1 MGFNFNATTNYNWH
15 FNSEITNKPIA
26 GFLTHQK
33 YLDNLLTAVN
43 NTSETLLVGQLITL
57 KISATLKSSLAR
69 IDQNILEISETPI
82 ETNEILNGIFIGI
95 LNTNETLR
103 PTQTGYVAEMGSGVE
118 VFLPC
123 DLSFLGQ
130 ASRQFISWNKTNQCY
145 TLETTG
151 VESFGSQKVS
161 LRSNIV
167 EGKQIVFDTNNP
179 TQTTFKDC
187 YVIKVRLLRLTRR
200 YQAIKKARHSPF

>member
-43 NTSETLLVGQLITL
+43 NTSETLLVGQPITL

-69 IDQNILEISETPI
+69 IDQNNILEISETPT
-82 ETNEILNGIFIGI
+82 ETNEILNGIFIGN
-95 LNTNETLR
+95 LATNENRTLR
-103 PTQTGYVAEMGSGVE
+103 PTQTSYVAEMGSGVE
-118 VFLPC
+118 LFLPC

-130 ASRQFISWNKTNQCY
+130 SSRQFIQWNKANQCY

-161 LRSNIV
+161 LRSNVI

-179 TQTTFKDC
+179 TQTIFKDC
-187 YVIKVRLLRLTRR
+187 YVIKVRL
-200 YQAIKKARHSPF
+200 

>member
-1 MGFNFNATTNYNWH
+1 MRQLTINWH

-43 NTSETLLVGQLITL
+43 NTSETLLVGQPITL

-69 IDQNILEISETPI
+69 MDQNNILEISETPT
-82 ETNEILNGIFIGI
+82 ETNEILNGIFIGN
-95 LNTNETLR
+95 LATNENRTLR
-103 PTQTGYVAEMGSGVE
+103 PTQTSYVAEIGSGVE

-130 ASRQFISWNKTNQCY
+130 GSRQFISWDKANQYY

-151 VESFGSQKVS
+151 VESFGNQKVS
-161 LRSNIV
+161 LRSDVI
-167 EGKQIVFDTNNP
+167 EGRQIVFDTNNP
-179 TQTTFKDC
+179 TQTIFKDC
-187 YVIKVRLLRLTRR
+187 YVIKVRL
-200 YQAIKKARHSPF
+200 

>member
-1 MGFNFNATTNYNWH
+1 MRQLTINWH

-26 GFLTHQK
+26 GFLMHQK

-43 NTSETLLVGQLITL
+43 NTSETLLVGQPITL

-69 IDQNILEISETPI
+69 MDQNNILEISETPT
-82 ETNEILNGIFIGI
+82 ETNEILNGIFIGN
-95 LNTNETLR
+95 LATNENRTLR
-103 PTQTGYVAEMGSGVE
+103 PTQTSYVAEIGSGVE

-123 DLSFLGQ
+123 DLSFLSQ
-130 ASRQFISWNKTNQCY
+130 SSREFISWDKTNQCF

-161 LRSNIV
+161 LRSNVV
-167 EGKQIVFDTNNP
+167 EGKQIVFDANNP
-179 TQTTFKDC
+179 TQTIFKDC
-187 YVIKVRLLRLTRR
+187 YVIKVRL
-200 YQAIKKARHSPF
+200 

>member
-43 NTSETLLVGQLITL
+43 NTSETLLVGQPITL

-69 IDQNILEISETPI
+69 IDQNNILEISETPT
-82 ETNEILNGIFIGI
+82 ETNEILNGIFIGN
-95 LNTNETLR
+95 LATNENRTLR
-103 PTQTGYVAEMGSGVE
+103 PTQTSYVAEIGSGVE

-151 VESFGSQKVS
+151 MESFGSQKVS
-161 LRSNIV
+161 LSSNVI
-167 EGKQIVFDTNNP
+167 EGKQIVFDTANP
-179 TQTTFKDC
+179 TQTIFKDC
-187 YVIKVRLLRLTRR
+187 YVIKVRL
-200 YQAIKKARHSPF
+200 

>member
-43 NTSETLLVGQLITL
+43 NTSETLLVGQPITL

-69 IDQNILEISETPI
+69 IDQNNILEISETPT
-82 ETNEILNGIFIGI
+82 ETNEILNGIFIGN
-95 LNTNETLR
+95 LATNENRTLR
-103 PTQTGYVAEMGSGVE
+103 PTQTSYVAEIGSGVE

-130 ASRQFISWNKTNQCY
+130 SSRQSISWNKTSQVY

-161 LRSNIV
+161 LRSNVI
-167 EGKQIVFDTNNP
+167 EGKQIVFDANNP
-179 TQTTFKDC
+179 TQTIFKDC
-187 YVIKVRLLRLTRR
+187 YVIKVRL
-200 YQAIKKARHSPF
+200 

>member
-43 NTSETLLVGQLITL
+43 NTSETLLVGQPITL

-69 IDQNILEISETPI
+69 IDQNISILEISETPI

-103 PTQTGYVAEMGSGVE
+103 PTQTTYVAEIGSGVE

-130 ASRQFISWNKTNQCY
+130 GNNQFISWNKTNQCY

-161 LRSNIV
+161 LISNVV

-179 TQTTFKDC
+179 TQTIFKDC
-187 YVIKVRLLRLTRR
+187 YVIKARL
-200 YQAIKKARHSPF
+200 

>member
-43 NTSETLLVGQLITL
+43 NTSETLLVGQPITL

-69 IDQNILEISETPI
+69 IDQNNILEISETPT
-82 ETNEILNGIFIGI
+82 ETNEILNGIFIGN
-95 LNTNETLR
+95 LATNENRTLR
-103 PTQTGYVAEMGSGVE
+103 PTQTSYIAEIGSGVE
-118 VFLPC
+118 VYLPC

-130 ASRQFISWNKTNQCY
+130 SSRQFISWSKTNQCY
-145 TLETTG
+145 TLETSG
-151 VESFGSQKVS
+151 VESFGPQKVS
-161 LRSNIV
+161 LRSNVI
-167 EGKQIVFDTNNP
+167 EGKQIVFDTANP
-179 TQTTFKDC
+179 TQTIFKDC
-187 YVIKVRLLRLTRR
+187 YVIKVRL
-200 YQAIKKARHSPF
+200 

>member
-43 NTSETLLVGQLITL
+43 NTSETLLVGQPITL

-69 IDQNILEISETPI
+69 IDQNNILEISETPT
-82 ETNEILNGIFIGI
+82 ETNEILNGIFIGN
-95 LNTNETLR
+95 LATNENRTLR
-103 PTQTGYVAEMGSGVE
+103 PTQTSYVAEIGSGVE
-118 VFLPC
+118 VYLPC

-130 ASRQFISWNKTNQCY
+130 SSRQFIRWDKTNQCY

-151 VESFGSQKVS
+151 TESFGSQKVS
-161 LRSNIV
+161 LRSNVI
-167 EGKQIVFDTNNP
+167 EGKQIVFDTANP
-179 TQTTFKDC
+179 TQTIFKDC
-187 YVIKVRLLRLTRR
+187 YVIKVRL
-200 YQAIKKARHSPF
+200 

>member
-1 MGFNFNATTNYNWH
+1 MRQLTINWH

-43 NTSETLLVGQLITL
+43 NTSETLLVGQPITL

-69 IDQNILEISETPI
+69 MDQNNILEISETPT
-82 ETNEILNGIFIGI
+82 ETNEILNGIFIGN
-95 LNTNETLR
+95 LATNENRTLR
-103 PTQTGYVAEMGSGVE
+103 PTQTSYVATMGSGVE

-130 ASRQFISWNKTNQCY
+130 ASRQFISWNKTNQCF
-145 TLETTG
+145 TLETKS

-161 LRSNIV
+161 LTSNVV
-167 EGKQIVFDTNNP
+167 EGKQIAFDTNNP
-179 TQTTFKDC
+179 TQTIFKDC
-187 YVIKVRLLRLTRR
+187 YVIRVRL
-200 YQAIKKARHSPF
+200 

>member
-26 GFLTHQK
+26 GFLMHQK

-43 NTSETLLVGQLITL
+43 NTSETLLVGQPITL

-69 IDQNILEISETPI
+69 IDQNINILEISETPI

-95 LNTNETLR
+95 LNTNETLC
-103 PTQTGYVAEMGSGVE
+103 PTQTSYVAEIGSGVE

-145 TLETTG
+145 TLETSG
-151 VESFGSQKVS
+151 VGSFGNQKVS
-161 LRSNIV
+161 LRSNVV

-179 TQTTFKDC
+179 TQTIFKDC
-187 YVIKVRLLRLTRR
+187 YVIKVRL
-200 YQAIKKARHSPF
+200 

>member
-43 NTSETLLVGQLITL
+43 NTSETLLVGQPITL

-69 IDQNILEISETPI
+69 IDQNNILEISETPT
-82 ETNEILNGIFIGI
+82 ETNEILNGIFIGN
-95 LNTNETLR
+95 LATNENRTLR
-103 PTQTGYVAEMGSGVE
+103 PTQTSYVAEMGSGVE

-130 ASRQFISWNKTNQCY
+130 SSRQFISWNKTNQCY
-145 TLETTG
+145 TLETNG

-161 LRSNIV
+161 LRSNVI
-167 EGKQIVFDTNNP
+167 EGKQIVFDTANP
-179 TQTTFKDC
+179 TQTIFKDC
-187 YVIKVRLLRLTRR
+187 YVIKVRL
-200 YQAIKKARHSPF
+200 

>member
-43 NTSETLLVGQLITL
+43 NTSETLLVGQPITL

-69 IDQNILEISETPI
+69 IDQNNILEISETPT
-82 ETNEILNGIFIGI
+82 ETNEILNGIFIGN
-95 LNTNETLR
+95 LATNENRTLR
-103 PTQTGYVAEMGSGVE
+103 PTQTSYVAEIGSGVE

-123 DLSFLGQ
+123 DLSFLGKS
-130 ASRQFISWNKTNQCY
+130 SRQLISWSKTNQYY

-161 LRSNIV
+161 LRSNVI
-167 EGKQIVFDTNNP
+167 EGKQIVFDTANP
-179 TQTTFKDC
+179 TQTIFKDC
-187 YVIKVRLLRLTRR
+187 YLIKVRL
-200 YQAIKKARHSPF
+200 

>member
-43 NTSETLLVGQLITL
+43 NTSETLLVGQPITL

-103 PTQTGYVAEMGSGVE
+103 PTQTTYVAEIGSGVE

-130 ASRQFISWNKTNQCY
+130 ASRQLISWSKTNQCY
-145 TLETTG
+145 TLETTN

-161 LRSNIV
+161 LRSNVV

-179 TQTTFKDC
+179 TQTIFKDC
-187 YVIKVRLLRLTRR
+187 YVIKVRL
-200 YQAIKKARHSPF
+200 

>member
-1 MGFNFNATTNYNWH
+1 MRQLTINWH

-26 GFLTHQK
+26 GFLMHQK

-43 NTSETLLVGQLITL
+43 NTSETLLVGQPITL

-69 IDQNILEISETPI
+69 MDQNNILEISETPT
-82 ETNEILNGIFIGI
+82 ETNEILNGIFIGN
-95 LNTNETLR
+95 LATNENRTLR
-103 PTQTGYVAEMGSGVE
+103 PTQTSYVAQIGSGVE

-123 DLSFLGQ
+123 DLSFLSQ
-130 ASRQFISWNKTNQCY
+130 SSMEFISWDKTNQCY
-145 TLETTG
+145 TLKTTG

-161 LRSNIV
+161 LQSNVV

-179 TQTTFKDC
+179 TQTIFKDC
-187 YVIKVRLLRLTRR
+187 YVIKVRL
-200 YQAIKKARHSPF
+200 

>member
-1 MGFNFNATTNYNWH
+1 MRQLTINWH

-43 NTSETLLVGQLITL
+43 NTSETLLVGQPITL

-69 IDQNILEISETPI
+69 MDQNNILEISETPT
-82 ETNEILNGIFIGI
+82 ETNEILNGIFIGN
-95 LNTNETLR
+95 LATNENRTLR
-103 PTQTGYVAEMGSGVE
+103 PTQTSYVAEIGSGVQ

-130 ASRQFISWNKTNQCY
+130 ASRQFISWDKANQCF
-145 TLETTG
+145 TLETSG

-161 LRSNIV
+161 LTSNVV
-167 EGKQIVFDTNNP
+167 EGKQIVFDPTNQ
-179 TQTTFKDC
+179 TQTIFKDC
-187 YVIKVRLLRLTRR
+187 YVIRVRL
-200 YQAIKKARHSPF
+200 

>member
-43 NTSETLLVGQLITL
+43 NTSETLLVGQPITL

-69 IDQNILEISETPI
+69 IDQNINILEISETPI
-82 ETNEILNGIFIGI
+82 ETNEILSGIFIGI

-103 PTQTGYVAEMGSGVE
+103 PTQTSYVAEIGSGVE

-130 ASRQFISWNKTNQCY
+130 ASRQFISWSKTNQCY

-161 LRSNIV
+161 LRSNVI

-179 TQTTFKDC
+179 TQTIFKDC
-187 YVIKVRLLRLTRR
+187 YVIKVRL
-200 YQAIKKARHSPF
+200 

>member
-43 NTSETLLVGQLITL
+43 NTSETLLVGQPITL

-69 IDQNILEISETPI
+69 IDQNNLLEISETPT
-82 ETNEILNGIFIGI
+82 ETNEILNGIFIGN
-95 LNTNETLR
+95 LATNENRTLR
-103 PTQTGYVAEMGSGVE
+103 PTQTTYVAEIGSGVE
-118 VFLPC
+118 VYLPC
-123 DLSFLGQ
+123 DLSFVGQ
-130 ASRQFISWNKTNQCY
+130 SSREFIGWNKTNQCY
-145 TLETTG
+145 TLETSG

-161 LRSNIV
+161 LRSNVV
-167 EGKQIVFDTNNP
+167 EGKQITFDTSNP
-179 TQTTFKDC
+179 TQIIFKDC
-187 YVIKVRLLRLTRR
+187 YVIKVRL
-200 YQAIKKARHSPF
+200 

>member
-43 NTSETLLVGQLITL
+43 NTSETLLVGQPITL

-103 PTQTGYVAEMGSGVE
+103 PTQTSYVAEIGSGVE

-130 ASRQFISWNKTNQCY
+130 ASRQFISWNKANQCY
-145 TLETTG
+145 TLETSG

-161 LRSNIV
+161 LISNVV

-187 YVIKVRLLRLTRR
+187 YVIKVRL
-200 YQAIKKARHSPF
+200 

>member
-43 NTSETLLVGQLITL
+43 NTSETLLVGQPITL

-69 IDQNILEISETPI
+69 MDQNNILEISETPT
-82 ETNEILNGIFIGI
+82 ETNEILNGIFIGN
-95 LNTNETLR
+95 LATNENRTLR
-103 PTQTGYVAEMGSGVE
+103 PTQTSYVAEIGSGVE
-118 VFLPC
+118 VYLPC
-123 DLSFLGQ
+123 DLSFLGKS
-130 ASRQFISWNKTNQCY
+130 SRQFISWNKTSQCY

-161 LRSNIV
+161 LRSNVI
-167 EGKQIVFDTNNP
+167 EGKQIVFDTANP
-179 TQTTFKDC
+179 TQTIFKDC
-187 YVIKVRLLRLTRR
+187 YVIKVRL
-200 YQAIKKARHSPF
+200 

>member
-1 MGFNFNATTNYNWH
+1 MRQLTINWH

-43 NTSETLLVGQLITL
+43 NTSETLLVGQPITL

-69 IDQNILEISETPI
+69 MDQNNILEISETPT
-82 ETNEILNGIFIGI
+82 ETNEILNGIFIGN
-95 LNTNETLR
+95 LATNENRTLR
-103 PTQTGYVAEMGSGVE
+103 PTQTTYVAEIGSGVE

-123 DLSFLGQ
+123 DLSFLGVS
-130 ASRQFISWNKTNQCY
+130 SRQFISWSKTSQCY
-145 TLETTG
+145 TLQTTS

-161 LRSNIV
+161 LKSNVV
-167 EGKQIVFDTNNP
+167 EGKQIVFDKANP
-179 TQTTFKDC
+179 TQTIFKDC
-187 YVIKVRLLRLTRR
+187 YVIKVRL
-200 YQAIKKARHSPF
+200 

>member
-43 NTSETLLVGQLITL
+43 NTSETLLVGQPITL

-69 IDQNILEISETPI
+69 IDQNNILEISETPT
-82 ETNEILNGIFIGI
+82 ETNEILNGIFIGN
-95 LNTNETLR
+95 LATNENRTLR
-103 PTQTGYVAEMGSGVE
+103 PTQTSYVAEIGSGVE
-118 VFLPC
+118 VYLPC
-123 DLSFLGQ
+123 DLSFLGKS
-130 ASRQFISWNKTNQCY
+130 SRQFISWSKTNQCY
-145 TLETTG
+145 TLETEG

-161 LRSNIV
+161 LRSNVI

-179 TQTTFKDC
+179 TQTIFKDC
-187 YVIKVRLLRLTRR
+187 YVIKVRL
-200 YQAIKKARHSPF
+200 

>member
-187 YVIKVRLLRLTRR
+187 YVIKVRL
-200 YQAIKKARHSPF
+200 

>member
-43 NTSETLLVGQLITL
+43 NTSETLLVGQPITL

-103 PTQTGYVAEMGSGVE
+103 PTQTSYVAEVGSGVE

-130 ASRQFISWNKTNQCY
+130 SSRQFISWNKTNQRY

-151 VESFGSQKVS
+151 VESVGSQKVS
-161 LRSNIV
+161 LISNVV

-179 TQTTFKDC
+179 TQTIFKDC
-187 YVIKVRLLRLTRR
+187 YVIKVRL
-200 YQAIKKARHSPF
+200 

>member
-43 NTSETLLVGQLITL
+43 NTSETLLVGQPITL

-69 IDQNILEISETPI
+69 IDQNISEISETPI
-82 ETNEILNGIFIGI
+82 ETNEILNGIFIGN
-95 LNTNETLR
+95 LATNENGTLR
-103 PTQTGYVAEMGSGVE
+103 PTQTSYVAEIGSGVE

-130 ASRQFISWNKTNQCY
+130 ASRQFISWDKTKQCY

-151 VESFGSQKVS
+151 TTGTTGVERFGSQKVS
-161 LRSNIV
+161 LRSNVI
-167 EGKQIVFDTNNP
+167 EGKQIVFDTNTP

-187 YVIKVRLLRLTRR
+187 YVIKVRL
-200 YQAIKKARHSPF
+200 

>member
-1 MGFNFNATTNYNWH
+1 MRQLTINWH

-43 NTSETLLVGQLITL
+43 NTSETLLVGQPITL

-69 IDQNILEISETPI
+69 MDQNNILEISETPT
-82 ETNEILNGIFIGI
+82 ETNEILNGIFIGN
-95 LNTNETLR
+95 LATNENRTLR
-103 PTQTGYVAEMGSGVE
+103 PTQTSYVAEIGSGVE

-145 TLETTG
+145 TLETTS

-161 LRSNIV
+161 LRSDVI
-167 EGKQIVFDTNNP
+167 EGKQIVFDTANP
-179 TQTTFKDC
+179 TQTIFKDC
-187 YVIKVRLLRLTRR
+187 YVIKVRL
-200 YQAIKKARHSPF
+200 

>member
-33 YLDNLLTAVN
+33 YLDNLLTVVN
-43 NTSETLLVGQLITL
+43 NTSETLLVGQPITL

-69 IDQNILEISETPI
+69 IDQNNILEISETPT
-82 ETNEILNGIFIGI
+82 ETNEILNGIFIGN
-95 LNTNETLR
+95 LATNENRTLR
-103 PTQTGYVAEMGSGVE
+103 PTQTTYVAEIGSGVE

-130 ASRQFISWNKTNQCY
+130 SSRQHISWDKTNQCY
-145 TLETTG
+145 TLGTTG
-151 VESFGSQKVS
+151 VESFGAQRVS
-161 LRSNIV
+161 LTSNVI
-167 EGKQIVFDTNNP
+167 EGKQIVLDTANP
-179 TQTTFKDC
+179 TQTIFKDC
-187 YVIKVRLLRLTRR
+187 YVIKVRL
-200 YQAIKKARHSPF
+200 

>member
-43 NTSETLLVGQLITL
+43 NTSETLLVGQPITL

-69 IDQNILEISETPI
+69 MDQNNILEISETPT
-82 ETNEILNGIFIGI
+82 ETNEILNGIFIGN
-95 LNTNETLR
+95 LATNENRTLR
-103 PTQTGYVAEMGSGVE
+103 PTQTSYVAEIGSGVE
-118 VFLPC
+118 LFLPC

-130 ASRQFISWNKTNQCY
+130 SSRQFISWNKTNQCY

-161 LRSNIV
+161 LRSNVI
-167 EGKQIVFDTNNP
+167 EGKQIVFDTANP
-179 TQTTFKDC
+179 TQTIFKDC
-187 YVIKVRLLRLTRR
+187 YVIKVRL
-200 YQAIKKARHSPF
+200 

>member
-1 MGFNFNATTNYNWH
+1 MRQLTINWH

-26 GFLTHQK
+26 GFLMHQK

-43 NTSETLLVGQLITL
+43 NTSETLLVGQPITL

-69 IDQNILEISETPI
+69 MDQNNILEISETPT
-82 ETNEILNGIFIGI
+82 ETNEILNGIFIGN
-95 LNTNETLR
+95 LATNENRTLR
-103 PTQTGYVAEMGSGVE
+103 PTQTTYVAEIGSGVE

-123 DLSFLGQ
+123 DLSFIGQ
-130 ASRQFISWNKTNQCY
+130 SSRQFISWNNTNQCY
-145 TLETTG
+145 TLETKG

-161 LRSNIV
+161 LRSNVV

-179 TQTTFKDC
+179 TQTIFKEC
-187 YVIKVRLLRLTRR
+187 YVIKVRL
-200 YQAIKKARHSPF
+200 

>member
-43 NTSETLLVGQLITL
+43 NTSETLLVGQPITL

-103 PTQTGYVAEMGSGVE
+103 PTQTTYVAEIGSGVE

-130 ASRQFISWNKTNQCY
+130 SSREYISWNKTNQCY

-161 LRSNIV
+161 LKSNVI
-167 EGKQIVFDTNNP
+167 EGKQIVFDANNP
-179 TQTTFKDC
+179 TQTIFKDC
-187 YVIKVRLLRLTRR
+187 YVIKVRL
-200 YQAIKKARHSPF
+200 

>member
-15 FNSEITNKPIA
+15 FNSEITNKLIA

-43 NTSETLLVGQLITL
+43 NTSETLLVGQPITL

-69 IDQNILEISETPI
+69 IDQNNILEISETPT
-82 ETNEILNGIFIGI
+82 ETNEILNGIFIGN
-95 LNTNETLR
+95 LATNENRTLR
-103 PTQTGYVAEMGSGVE
+103 PTQTSYVAEIGSGVE

-151 VESFGSQKVS
+151 GESFGTQKVS
-161 LRSNIV
+161 LRSNVI

-179 TQTTFKDC
+179 TQTIFKDC
-187 YVIKVRLLRLTRR
+187 YVIKVRL
-200 YQAIKKARHSPF
+200 

>member
-43 NTSETLLVGQLITL
+43 NTSETLLVGQPITL

-69 IDQNILEISETPI
+69 MDQNNILEISETPT
-82 ETNEILNGIFIGI
+82 ETNEILNGIFIGN
-95 LNTNETLR
+95 LATNENRTLR
-103 PTQTGYVAEMGSGVE
+103 PTQTSYVAEIGSGVE

-130 ASRQFISWNKTNQCY
+130 SSRQFISWSKTSQSY

-161 LRSNIV
+161 LRSNVI
-167 EGKQIVFDTNNP
+167 EGKQIVFDSANP
-179 TQTTFKDC
+179 TQTIFKDC
-187 YVIKVRLLRLTRR
+187 YVIKVRL
-200 YQAIKKARHSPF
+200 